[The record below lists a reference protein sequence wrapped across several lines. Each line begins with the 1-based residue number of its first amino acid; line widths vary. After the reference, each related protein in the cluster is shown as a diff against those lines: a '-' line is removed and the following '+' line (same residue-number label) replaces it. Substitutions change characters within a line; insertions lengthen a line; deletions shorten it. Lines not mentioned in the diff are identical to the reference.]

1 MRVLLFF
8 IFFCTISG
16 MKAHGALMIY
26 TPGQDT
32 KYIDGD
38 GAGYT
43 VIDSE
48 GVTQIMQSPGVTMIS
63 KPHGPTEF
71 IFDSN
76 PLQSPTVV
84 PTLPVVPGEDF
95 ELSIP
100 YQPAMPGPN
109 GEWDL

>member
-1 MRVLLFF
+1 MRTLFWI

-16 MKAHGALMIY
+16 YKAHAALMIY

-32 KYIDGD
+32 KYIEGD

-43 VIDSE
+43 VIDGE
-48 GVTQIMQSPGVTMIS
+48 GLTQVLQSPGMTMIS
-63 KPHGPTEF
+63 RPHGPTEF

-76 PLQSPTVV
+76 PFRSPTVI
-84 PTLPVVPGEDF
+84 PTLPVVPGNDF

-100 YQPAMPGPN
+100 YQPPMPGPN